1 MWHMILRKKQYTYL
15 TRRLEENFPKKD
27 SMFPALVIE
36 LKWNKDADT
45 AIKQIHDRKYPEALK
60 GFCGEVILVGVN
72 YDKDAEPGKR
82 KHSCKIEKITL

>member
-15 TRRLEENFPKKD
+15 TRRLEEYLPKKD

-45 AIKQIHDRKYPEALK
+45 AIKQIHDRKNN
-60 GFCGEVILVGVN
+60 VI
-72 YDKDAEPGKR
+72 R
-82 KHSCKIEKITL
+82 KKICDI

>member
-1 MWHMILRKKQYTYL
+1 MKKSDLFTV
-15 TRRLEENFPKKD
+15 
-27 SMFPALVIE
+27 LVIE

-45 AIKQIHDRKYPEALK
+45 AIKQIHDRKYPETLK